1 MQISDILK
9 RCDHTLLTVDAK
21 WEDVAKLCD
30 EAVAYDTASVCI
42 APCYVKKA
50 YMYLDGKKPVC
61 TVVGFPNG
69 YSTIKTKAFETRDA
83 IEDGASEIDM
93 VINIGALKAGDK
105 EYLLREIGEVRAA
118 CRDALLKVIIETCL
132 LTDDEIAAMCKI
144 VTDVGADYIKTS
156 TGFSSGGAT
165 EKDVRLMKSLVGKGV
180 KVKAAGGIRTLE
192 AAEKI
197 IEAGADRIGASR
209 LVKLAQQRLN
219 QTKPQDNN
227 DNGGTK

>member
-9 RCDHTLLTVDAK
+9 RCDHTLLAVDAK

-132 LTDDEIAAMCKI
+132 LTDDEI
-144 VTDVGADYIKTS
+144 
-156 TGFSSGGAT
+156 
-165 EKDVRLMKSLVGKGV
+165 

-192 AAEKI
+192 AAEKL